1 MTIKGCRLVS
11 LSIDKYHLV
20 LHILVLPFLKT
31 FLLSHTVKCF
41 LPHAISDSVYTWSVM
56 ETLSEL
62 KVFF

>member
-41 LPHAISDSVYTWSVM
+41 LPHAISDSVYT
-56 ETLSEL
+56 
-62 KVFF
+62 